1 MKRILSIFTF
11 ALVLFSACAQ
21 TSKQK
26 LEVKT
31 FQKELA
37 ATPGAVILDVRSE
50 GEFQGGHLAKA
61 LNMNYNAPNFAD
73 NVSKLDKNKT
83 YFVYCAAGV
92 RSARAADLMRA
103 DGFKNVFEMKGGLND
118 WQANNL
124 PVEK

>member
-1 MKRILSIFTF
+1 MKKIITFCSFT
-11 ALVLFSACAQ
+11 LLLFSACAQ

-37 ATPGAVILDVRSE
+37 ASQNAVVLDVRSE

-61 LNMNYNAPNFAD
+61 LNMNYNAPDFA
-73 NVSKLDKNKT
+73 NRIAALDKGKS

-103 DGFKNVFEMKGGLND
+103 NGFKNVLEMKGGLNE
-118 WQANNL
+118 WQATGL

>member
-1 MKRILSIFTF
+1 MKRIITVLSF
-11 ALVLFSACAQ
+11 ALILFSACAQ
-21 TSKQK
+21 SSKEK

-31 FQKELA
+31 FQKELSA
-37 ATPGAVILDVRSE
+37 SQNAVVLDVRSE

-73 NVSKLDKNKT
+73 NMNRLDKSKT

-92 RSARAADLMRA
+92 RSARAAALMRDA
-103 DGFKNVFEMKGGLND
+103 GFKNVLEMKGGLND

>member
-1 MKRILSIFTF
+1 MKRIITVLSF

-21 TSKQK
+21 SSKEK

-31 FQKELA
+31 FQKELSA
-37 ATPGAVILDVRSE
+37 SPNAVVLDVRSE

-73 NVSKLDKNKT
+73 NMNRLDKSKT

-92 RSARAADLMRA
+92 RSARAAALMRDA
-103 DGFKNVFEMKGGLND
+103 GFKNVLEMKGGLND